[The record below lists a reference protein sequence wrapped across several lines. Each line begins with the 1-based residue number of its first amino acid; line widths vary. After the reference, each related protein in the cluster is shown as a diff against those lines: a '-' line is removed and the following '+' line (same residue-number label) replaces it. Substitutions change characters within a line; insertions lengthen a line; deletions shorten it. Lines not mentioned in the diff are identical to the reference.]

1 MPIALSKTDM
11 EFFTS
16 RFGNELKSFYGN
28 LTHFNECHL
37 FRLNSVYLGKVCFE
51 DSRAMELAA
60 QILENQ
66 ARVCME
72 ELPDAQI
79 VGWTLLGTFDG
90 EFDPDSEDCVMSV
103 SVMVVR
109 DRLDDDA

>member
-1 MPIALSKTDM
+1 
-11 EFFTS
+11 
-16 RFGNELKSFYGN
+16 
-28 LTHFNECHL
+28 
-37 FRLNSVYLGKVCFE
+37 
-51 DSRAMELAA
+51 
-60 QILENQ
+60 
-66 ARVCME
+66 ME

-109 DRLDDDA
+109 DRLADDA

>member
-1 MPIALSKTDM
+1 
-11 EFFTS
+11 
-16 RFGNELKSFYGN
+16 
-28 LTHFNECHL
+28 
-37 FRLNSVYLGKVCFE
+37 
-51 DSRAMELAA
+51 MELAA